1 MKRAAVLVVFALF
14 LCSVIYSPAIAGNDK
29 DLLRR
34 ALQKKQ
40 EEKKVTQRPN
50 SKLIIMDELREEF
63 KKLMISY
70 LSENKDEVLSY
81 FSDDISQAYLN
92 DNGDRAFKNLKKAD
106 YAKQLADD
114 FKYQD
119 LTQAKYEECFDPES
133 PRMMFVL
140 SYEQISESNVPVWSF
155 SIDYRDI
162 ARQMKAGEYVVVA
175 NTLPDSIDKVSLPL
189 CMYYI
194 YKRVDDKW
202 KVVGMGI

>member
-14 LCSVIYSPAIAGNDK
+14 LCSIFSSPAMAGNDK

-40 EEKKVTQRPN
+40 EEKKVYERPN
-50 SKLIIMDELREEF
+50 STLIIMDELRDEF
-63 KKLMISY
+63 KKLMSSY
-70 LSENKDEVLSY
+70 LSEKKDDVLNY
-81 FSDDISQAYLN
+81 FTDSISQAYLK
-92 DNGDRAFKNLKKAD
+92 DNGDRAVKNLKKTE
-106 YAKQLADD
+106 YAKLLSDE

-119 LTQAKYEECFDPES
+119 FTQATYEECFDPES

-140 SYEQISESNVPVWSF
+140 SYEQISESKVPVWSF

-175 NTLPDSIDKVSLPL
+175 NTLPDSIDKITLPL

-194 YKRVDDKW
+194 YKRIDDQW
-202 KVVGMGI
+202 KVVGMGM